1 MTTSRLS
8 SFAARARSRRARPRS
23 TLARPR
29 PGAEKNRTVFRTPLR
44 RPEPDPNASPAEP
57 AFGSARSN
65 GAGAQRQEDRRQG
78 AHVTVREGGS
88 ERASRSEER
97 RLGTRDTKCRSPLV
111 RKTSSHSK
119 SDGVFGFLTRI
130 IGSRANSTTSD
141 QSERFP
147 MTRVFKYPKG
157 KVTKRERDATGILKG
172 SAGSFRGKGFFGI
185 PNGNKPRRCPE
196 PVRRR
201 HAATVEKD
209 AISRANQ
216 TPRASSR
223 RRHTAS
229 RVATSRCPPTSAI
242 SPRRRKVRARR
253 GHPERGAPCARAVR
267 TRRIHDE
274 ARFPRAFSP
283 SSPRP
288 FRRPR

>member
-1 MTTSRLS
+1 MRREVRSAVSERVTQSVDLSTSREKP
-8 SFAARARSRRARPRS
+8 AATR
-23 TLARPR
+23 
-29 PGAEKNRTVFRTPLR
+29 NRMEF
-44 RPEPDPNASPAEP
+44 
-57 AFGSARSN
+57 SA
-65 GAGAQRQEDRRQG
+65 
-78 AHVTVREGGS
+78 
-88 ERASRSEER
+88 
-97 RLGTRDTKCRSPLV
+97 
-111 RKTSSHSK
+111 
-119 SDGVFGFLTRI
+119 FLTRI
-130 IGSRANSTTSD
+130 IGSRHIHQSD
-141 QSERFP
+141 RSY
-147 MTRVFKYPKG
+147 MTRAFKKYPKA
-157 KVTKRERDATGILKG
+157 KLPKRRKDATGILKG
-172 SAGSFRGKGFFGI
+172 SARSRGKGMWFLFFAF
-185 PNGNKPRRCPE
+185 PTVTNRVDASPTPRPL
-196 PVRRR
+196 
-201 HAATVEKD
+201 KD

-216 TPRASSR
+216 TPRASSQ

>member
-1 MTTSRLS
+1 MISSR
-8 SFAARARSRRARPRS
+8 
-23 TLARPR
+23 
-29 PGAEKNRTVFRTPLR
+29 EKNQQ
-44 RPEPDPNASPAEP
+44 PA
-57 AFGSARSN
+57 
-65 GAGAQRQEDRRQG
+65 
-78 AHVTVREGGS
+78 
-88 ERASRSEER
+88 
-97 RLGTRDTKCRSPLV
+97 
-111 RKTSSHSK
+111 SHSK

-130 IGSRANSTTSD
+130 IGSRANSSSLHHLD

-147 MTRVFKYPKG
+147 MTRVFIKYPKG

-172 SAGSFRGKGFFGI
+172 SAGSRGKD
-185 PNGNKPRRCPE
+185 KPLGMPKE

-267 TRRIHDE
+267 TRGIHDE

>member
-1 MTTSRLS
+1 MV
-8 SFAARARSRRARPRS
+8 
-23 TLARPR
+23 LARTPPPR
-29 PGAEKNRTVFRTPLR
+29 P
-44 RPEPDPNASPAEP
+44 
-57 AFGSARSN
+57 
-65 GAGAQRQEDRRQG
+65 
-78 AHVTVREGGS
+78 VRALSDDSSLQIS
-88 ERASRSEER
+88 ERKSYETRKGRDRNFER
-97 RLGTRDTKCRSPLV
+97 
-111 RKTSSHSK
+111 
-119 SDGVFGFLTRI
+119 
-130 IGSRANSTTSD
+130 
-141 QSERFP
+141 
-147 MTRVFKYPKG
+147 
-157 KVTKRERDATGILKG
+157 KRG
-172 SAGSFRGKGFFGI
+172 FRGKAFCI